1 MMTFHDHKTYNW
13 YSRSVQKTAIVVMD
27 PSELPDRVEEVIF
40 WWNWAPD
47 ALGQKEYYAIGT
59 VMN

>member
-1 MMTFHDHKTYNW
+1 
-13 YSRSVQKTAIVVMD
+13 MD